1 MSGEPTVVPD
11 VIVRYFSAHDRRAT
25 DDALATFASD
35 ARVHDDGH
43 DYVGPLEIRDWLD
56 RASTQ
61 FTYTR
66 TLVQAAPS
74 DKGTWLIVNHLEG
87 NFPGGEVDLRYQFVL
102 DGEQISE
109 LLIAP

>member
-1 MSGEPTVVPD
+1 MLWPRSRPTHGSTMTVTTTSD
-11 VIVRYFSAHDRRAT
+11 RWRSATGWIERQR
-25 DDALATFASD
+25 
-35 ARVHDDGH
+35 
-43 DYVGPLEIRDWLD
+43 E
-56 RASTQ
+56 

-66 TLVQAAPS
+66 ALAQAAPS
-74 DKGTWLIVNHLEG
+74 DEGTWLIVNHLEG